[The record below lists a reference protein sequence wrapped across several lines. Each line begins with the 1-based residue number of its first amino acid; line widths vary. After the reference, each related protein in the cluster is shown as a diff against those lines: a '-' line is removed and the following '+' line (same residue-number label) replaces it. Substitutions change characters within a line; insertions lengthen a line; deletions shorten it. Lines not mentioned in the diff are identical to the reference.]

1 MEFEEQCFH
10 IDKWQA
16 LINSEIF
23 IVIAEAFFK
32 PTFQHINKVSNI
44 LHHKSCAKIF

>member
-10 IDKWQA
+10 IDEWRA

-23 IVIAEAFFK
+23 IVIAETFFK
-32 PTFQHINKVSNI
+32 PTFQHINEVSNI
-44 LHHKSCAKIF
+44 LLHKSCAKIF